1 MIKNMWSEENNM
13 NTKLDDIEN
22 SITNSLLVNKQT
34 ESNVNIFY
42 IFIGIIIIII
52 TAIIIFGIVY
62 FVEL

>member
-22 SITNSLLVNKQT
+22 SITNSLLVNKQP

-42 IFIGIIIIII
+42 ICIGIIIIII

-62 FVEL
+62 FLEL

>member
-42 IFIGIIIIII
+42 ICIGIIIIII

-62 FVEL
+62 FIEL